1 MKIHCVFPW
10 AHEIVTNPVVL
21 DVVERL
27 IGPNILVFGSRP
39 WNKLPNDHR
48 YVAWHQDNTYYGL
61 DPHDEVAL
69 WVAITASTIENG
81 CMRYVPGS
89 RRWGDQVHTMVGS
102 PMNRL
107 TRGQEITTIDE
118 DTAVAAVLAP
128 GEGALHHERTVHGS
142 KGNYSSTRRL
152 GFQVSY
158 MPTHVKST
166 IGRRG
171 ALLVRGVDE
180 YGYWDHDPVP
190 RFDLDPIGIAA
201 NEHATGVY
209 YANRTQVAGTR

>member
-1 MKIHCVFPW
+1 M
-10 AHEIVTNPVVL
+10 
-21 DVVERL
+21 
-27 IGPNILVFGSRP
+27 
-39 WNKLPNDHR
+39 
-48 YVAWHQDNTYYGL
+48 
-61 DPHDEVAL
+61 
-69 WVAITASTIENG
+69 AITASTSENG
-81 CMRYVPGS
+81 CTCYVPGS
-89 RRWGDQVHTMVGS
+89 QRWGDQVHTMVGS

-118 DTAVAAVLAP
+118 ATAVAAVLAP

-142 KGNYSSTRRL
+142 KGNFSATRRL

-158 MPTHVKST
+158 MPTHVRST
-166 IGRRG
+166 IGPRG

-180 YGYWDHDPVP
+180 YGYWDGDPVP

-201 NEHATGVY
+201 NERDTAVY